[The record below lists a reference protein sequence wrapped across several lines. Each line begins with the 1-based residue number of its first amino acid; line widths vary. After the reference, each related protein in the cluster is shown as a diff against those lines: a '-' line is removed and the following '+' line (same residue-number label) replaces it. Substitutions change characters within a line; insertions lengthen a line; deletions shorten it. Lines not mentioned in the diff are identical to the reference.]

1 MIWMFTVDIAFYAIV
16 GVVSLPL
23 LILSIATLG
32 GLKYEDARQRVRTF
46 LANWGDVVPQDL
58 LDRLLRLGGIS
69 TLVFLLAFTA
79 YTANR
84 IGDAAL
90 PHTSAAFGYFRS
102 AKVGW
107 SICSENEWDTLKQD
121 FREVAGIRSDRL
133 MWEKAKAEMGKYD
146 VRLFRTVAVMCLG
159 LALIASAVVG
169 RRRYRRRVIYTAL
182 VAWLAVVL
190 TQWLWVER
198 QEQYIENLVSRYQC
212 EHLEKFNRPP
222 DKPEHYPGRWPEM
235 VDSGTVQG
243 LSD

>member
-16 GVVSLPL
+16 GVVSLPI

-32 GLKYEDARQRVRTF
+32 GLKYEDARQRVKDF
-46 LANWGDVVPQDL
+46 LVNWGDVASQDL

-69 TLVFLLAFTA
+69 SLVFLLAFGA

-90 PHTSAAFGYFRS
+90 PLTSKAFGYFHS
-102 AKVGW
+102 EMVEW
-107 SICSENEWDTLKQD
+107 TICYSKDEWKPLKQD
-121 FREVAGIRSDRL
+121 FREVTGIGSDRL
-133 MWEKAKAEMGKYD
+133 LWEKAKAEMGKYD

-159 LALIASAVVG
+159 LALIASAAVG
-169 RRRYRRRVIYTAL
+169 RKRYRRRVIYTAL
-182 VAWLAVVL
+182 VAWVAVVL

-212 EHLEKFNRPP
+212 EYLKQHKMPP
-222 DKPEHYPGRWPEM
+222 EPENYPGWWPEM
-235 VDSGTVQG
+235 ADSGG
-243 LSD
+243 GPESAN